1 VLEARAAYTDQK
13 LRDILLAEDR
23 NDEMPTESRGKHANN
38 GPWPGCQACKDRPSS
53 IAASVREHK
62 YEETVASAMR
72 AAKLA
77 SAAAATATR
86 RTSKNMQKYTDENL
100 RDILLAEDRNDETPT
115 VSQRQLTNKDQL
127 TNKHPSWAL
136 AHDTSSAKN
145 SENTESTDQG
155 LLCMQQKSLGLT
167 NMLDAMTSFT
177 STLSFE
183 ACSSPQSSIVIP
195 PNTDTRKLERDHKS
209 IMKKR
214 T

>member
-1 VLEARAAYTDQK
+1 MIWFYDQIHHYAISHSNNYRQPRAAKKKAEGHQKPHRKEIIVLEARAAYTDQK

-38 GPWPGCQACKDRPSS
+38 GPWPGCQACKARPSS

-100 RDILLAEDRNDETPT
+100 RDILLA
-115 VSQRQLTNKDQL
+115 
-127 TNKHPSWAL
+127 
-136 AHDTSSAKN
+136 
-145 SENTESTDQG
+145 
-155 LLCMQQKSLGLT
+155 
-167 NMLDAMTSFT
+167 
-177 STLSFE
+177 
-183 ACSSPQSSIVIP
+183 
-195 PNTDTRKLERDHKS
+195 
-209 IMKKR
+209 
-214 T
+214 

>member
-1 VLEARAAYTDQK
+1 MIWFYDQIHHYAISHSNNYRQPRAAKKKAEGHQKPHRKEIIVLEARAAYTDQK
-13 LRDILLAEDR
+13 
-23 NDEMPTESRGKHANN
+23 
-38 GPWPGCQACKDRPSS
+38 
-53 IAASVREHK
+53 
-62 YEETVASAMR
+62 
-72 AAKLA
+72 
-77 SAAAATATR
+77 
-86 RTSKNMQKYTDENL
+86 L

-155 LLCMQQKSLGLT
+155 LLCMQQKCLGLT